1 MSATRRPP
9 TLSSPRHRTGTSS
22 LLGRSSLTRCKD
34 ASWAARS
41 APQRGLAAHD
51 GACGTMAVQG
61 TWLTQCSHGS
71 GSIGPS
77 TRDGRRHGRFRSG
90 FQLFGSTLFRRLC
103 GGDKCAP
110 RPHWEANNRTRE
122 VGRIPDH
129 HGTQRRRNL
138 DAVTIPDA
146 AARLAPYAGMNMEG
160 RHICMLPRIHI
171 AGTR

>member
-22 LLGRSSLTRCKD
+22 LLGRSSLTRCKMPAGRPDQPHNGALPLTVELAGPWRSRERGSLD
-34 ASWAARS
+34 ARTA
-41 APQRGLAAHD
+41 
-51 GACGTMAVQG
+51 
-61 TWLTQCSHGS
+61 

-110 RPHWEANNRTRE
+110 RPRWEANNRTRE

-129 HGTQRRRNL
+129 HGTRRRRNL

-160 RHICMLPRIHI
+160 RHIGMLPRIHI